1 MPPRVSLELLRIGH
15 CRHCERMVRADGHW
29 HAVEFPALSVLIRHP
44 QRGALLYDTGYA
56 AHFFRATD
64 PWPERLYRW
73 TTPVRLPAHA
83 TLGAQ
88 LARRGVQLEE
98 IAWCLISHFHADHVG
113 GLRDLPNARFI
124 CLRADHQQ
132 LRACSRIGGLRR
144 ALLPQLL
151 PEDFDRRLQFAEQ
164 APMRALTGAWQ
175 GLGAAY
181 DLFDDGS
188 VLAVPLP
195 GHVPGQMGLWVRD
208 QHDREVLLCADAV
221 WSSAT
226 WATLQWPA
234 WPTRLL
240 MHDWHAFRRTVQQL
254 HALSLAHPELAI
266 LPSHCQPSLDR
277 YQPEWR

>member
-1 MPPRVSLELLRIGH
+1 MATRVSVELLRIGH

-64 PWPERLYRW
+64 PLPERLYRW
-73 TTPVRLPAHA
+73 TTPVTLPAQER
-83 TLGAQ
+83 LQAQ
-88 LARRGVQLEE
+88 LARRDLALDDIG
-98 IAWCLISHFHADHVG
+98 WCLISHFHADHVA
-113 GLRDLPNARFI
+113 GLRDLPTARFV
-124 CLRADHQQ
+124 CLHADYAQ
-132 LRACSRIGGLRR
+132 LRAASRLGGLQR

-151 PEDFDRRLQFAEQ
+151 PDDFAQRVQFAEQ
-164 APMRALTGAWQ
+164 APQRALGGAWK
-175 GLGAAY
+175 GLGVGY
-181 DLFDDGS
+181 DLFADGS
-188 VLAVPLP
+188 VMAVALP
-195 GHVPGQMGLWVRD
+195 GHVPGQMGLWLRD

-226 WATLQWPA
+226 FASLAWPA

-240 MHDWHAFRRTVQQL
+240 MHDWSAFQRTVRVL
-254 HALSLAHPELAI
+254 HNLVQAHPELAI

>member
-1 MPPRVSLELLRIGH
+1 MATRVSVELLRIGH

-56 AHFFRATD
+56 EHFFRATD
-64 PWPERLYRW
+64 PLPERLYRW
-73 TTPVRLPAHA
+73 ATPVTLPAQER
-83 TLGAQ
+83 LQAQ
-88 LARRGVQLEE
+88 LARRALALDDIG
-98 IAWCLISHFHADHVG
+98 WCLISHFHADHVG
-113 GLRDLPNARFI
+113 GLRDLPTARFI
-124 CLRADHQQ
+124 CLHADYAQ
-132 LRACSRIGGLRR
+132 LRAASRLGGLRR

-151 PEDFDRRLQFAEQ
+151 PDDFAQRVQFAEQ
-164 APMRALTGAWQ
+164 APQRALGGAWK
-175 GLGAAY
+175 GLGVGY
-181 DLFDDGS
+181 DLFADGS
-188 VLAVPLP
+188 VMAVALP
-195 GHVPGQMGLWVRD
+195 GHVPGQMGLLLRD

-226 WATLQWPA
+226 FASLAWPA

-240 MHDWHAFRRTVQQL
+240 MHDWPAFQRTVRVL
-254 HALSLAHPELAI
+254 HNLVQAHPELAI

>member
-1 MPPRVSLELLRIGH
+1 M
-15 CRHCERMVRADGHW
+15 
-29 HAVEFPALSVLIRHP
+29 SVLIRHP

-56 AHFFRATD
+56 EHFFRATD

-73 TTPVRLPAHA
+73 TTPVTLPAHE

-88 LARRGVQLEE
+88 LARRDVQLDE

-124 CLRADHQQ
+124 CLRADYQQ
-132 LRACSRIGGLRR
+132 LRSCSRVGGLRR

-151 PEDFDRRLQFAEQ
+151 PDDFDQRLQFADQ
-164 APMRALTGAWQ
+164 APQRALTGAWQ
-175 GLGAAY
+175 ELGPAY
-181 DLFDDGS
+181 DLFEDGS

-195 GHVPGQMGLWVRD
+195 GHVPGQMGLWLRD
-208 QHDREVLLCADAV
+208 HHGREVLLCADAV

-226 WATLQWPA
+226 WASLQWPA

-240 MHDWHAFRRTVQQL
+240 MHDWHALQRTVRQL
-254 HALSLAHPELAI
+254 HVLSQAHPELVI

>member
-1 MPPRVSLELLRIGH
+1 MATRVSVELLRIGH

-56 AHFFRATD
+56 EHFFRATD
-64 PWPERLYRW
+64 PFPERLYRW
-73 TTPVRLPAHA
+73 TTPVTLPAQER
-83 TLGAQ
+83 LQAQ
-88 LARRGVQLEE
+88 LARRDLALDDIG
-98 IAWCLISHFHADHVG
+98 WCLISHFHADHVA
-113 GLRDLPNARFI
+113 GLRDLPTARFV
-124 CLRADHQQ
+124 CLHADYAQ
-132 LRACSRIGGLRR
+132 LRAASRLGGLQR

-151 PEDFDRRLQFAEQ
+151 PDDFAQRVQFAEQ
-164 APMRALTGAWQ
+164 APQRALGGAWK
-175 GLGAAY
+175 GLGVGY
-181 DLFDDGS
+181 DLFADGS
-188 VLAVPLP
+188 VMAVALP
-195 GHVPGQMGLWVRD
+195 GHVPGQMGLWLRD

-226 WATLQWPA
+226 FASLAWPA

-240 MHDWHAFRRTVQQL
+240 MHDWSAFQRTVRVL
-254 HALSLAHPELAI
+254 HNLVQAHPELAI

>member
-1 MPPRVSLELLRIGH
+1 MATRVSVELLRIGH

-56 AHFFRATD
+56 EHFFRATD
-64 PWPERLYRW
+64 PLPERLYRW
-73 TTPVRLPAHA
+73 TTPVTLPAQER
-83 TLGAQ
+83 LQAQ
-88 LARRGVQLEE
+88 LARRDLALED
-98 IAWCLISHFHADHVG
+98 IGWCLISHFHADHVG
-113 GLRDLPNARFI
+113 GLRDLPTARFI
-124 CLRADHQQ
+124 CLHADYAQ
-132 LRACSRIGGLRR
+132 LRAASRLGGLRR

-151 PEDFDRRLQFAEQ
+151 PDDFAQRVQFAEQ
-164 APMRALTGAWQ
+164 APQRALGGAWK
-175 GLGAAY
+175 GLGVGY
-181 DLFDDGS
+181 DLFADGS
-188 VLAVPLP
+188 VMAVALP
-195 GHVPGQMGLWVRD
+195 GHVPGQMGLWLRD

-226 WATLQWPA
+226 FASLAWPA

-240 MHDWHAFRRTVQQL
+240 MHDWSAFQRTVRVL
-254 HALSLAHPELAI
+254 HNLVQAHPELAI

>member
-1 MPPRVSLELLRIGH
+1 LNKRGVSL
-15 CRHCERMVRADGHW
+15 D
-29 HAVEFPALSVLIRHP
+29 
-44 QRGALLYDTGYA
+44 D
-56 AHFFRATD
+56 
-64 PWPERLYRW
+64 
-73 TTPVRLPAHA
+73 
-83 TLGAQ
+83 
-88 LARRGVQLEE
+88 

-113 GLRDLPNARFI
+113 GLRDLPNARFL
-124 CLRADHQQ
+124 CLRADYQQ
-132 LRACSRIGGLRR
+132 LRSCSRMGGLRR

-151 PEDFDRRLQFAEQ
+151 PDDFDQRLQFADQ
-164 APMRALTGAWQ
+164 APQRALTGAWQ
-175 GLGAAY
+175 ELGPPY
-181 DLFDDGS
+181 DLFEDGS
-188 VLAVPLP
+188 VLAVSLP

-240 MHDWHAFRRTVQQL
+240 MHDWHAFQHTVHRL
-254 HALSLAHPELAI
+254 HALSHAHPELVI

>member
-1 MPPRVSLELLRIGH
+1 MATRVSVELLRIGH

-56 AHFFRATD
+56 EHFFRATD
-64 PWPERLYRW
+64 PLPERLYRW
-73 TTPVRLPAHA
+73 TTPVTLPAQER
-83 TLGAQ
+83 LQAQ
-88 LARRGVQLEE
+88 LARRDLALDDIG
-98 IAWCLISHFHADHVG
+98 WCLISHFHADHVG
-113 GLRDLPNARFI
+113 GLRDLPTARFI
-124 CLRADHQQ
+124 CLHADYAQ
-132 LRACSRIGGLRR
+132 LRAASRLGGLRR

-151 PEDFDRRLQFAEQ
+151 PDDFAQRVQFAEQ
-164 APMRALTGAWQ
+164 APQRALGGAWK
-175 GLGAAY
+175 GLGVGY
-181 DLFDDGS
+181 DLFTDGS
-188 VLAVPLP
+188 VMAVALP
-195 GHVPGQMGLWVRD
+195 GHVPGQMGLLLRD

-226 WATLQWPA
+226 FASLAWPA

-240 MHDWHAFRRTVQQL
+240 MHDWSAFQRTVRVL
-254 HALSLAHPELAI
+254 HNLVQAHPELTI

>member
-1 MPPRVSLELLRIGH
+1 MATRVSVELLRIGH

-56 AHFFRATD
+56 EHFFRATD
-64 PWPERLYRW
+64 PFPERLYRW
-73 TTPVRLPAHA
+73 TTPVTLPAQER
-83 TLGAQ
+83 LQAQ
-88 LARRGVQLEE
+88 LARRDLALDD
-98 IAWCLISHFHADHVG
+98 ISWCLISHFHADHVA
-113 GLRDLPNARFI
+113 GLRDLPTARFV
-124 CLRADHQQ
+124 CLHADYAQ
-132 LRACSRIGGLRR
+132 LRAASRLGGLQR

-151 PEDFDRRLQFAEQ
+151 PDDFAQRVQFAEQ
-164 APMRALTGAWQ
+164 APQRALGGAWK
-175 GLGAAY
+175 GLGVGY
-181 DLFDDGS
+181 DLFADGS
-188 VLAVPLP
+188 VMAVALP
-195 GHVPGQMGLWVRD
+195 GHVPGQMGLWLRD

-226 WATLQWPA
+226 FASLAWPA

-240 MHDWHAFRRTVQQL
+240 MHDWSAFQRTVRVL
-254 HALSLAHPELAI
+254 HNLVQAHPELAI

>member
-1 MPPRVSLELLRIGH
+1 MATRVSVELLRIGH

-56 AHFFRATD
+56 EHFFRATD
-64 PWPERLYRW
+64 PLPERLYRW
-73 TTPVRLPAHA
+73 TTPVTLPAKER
-83 TLGAQ
+83 LQAQ
-88 LARRGVQLEE
+88 LARRDLALED
-98 IAWCLISHFHADHVG
+98 IGWCLISHFHADHVG
-113 GLRDLPNARFI
+113 GLRDLPTARFV
-124 CLRADHQQ
+124 CLHADYAQ
-132 LRACSRIGGLRR
+132 LRAASRLGGLRR

-151 PEDFDRRLQFAEQ
+151 PDDFAQRMQFAEQ
-164 APMRALTGAWQ
+164 APQRALGGAWK
-175 GLGAAY
+175 GLGVGY
-181 DLFDDGS
+181 DLFADGS
-188 VLAVPLP
+188 VMAVALP
-195 GHVPGQMGLWVRD
+195 GHVPGQMGLWLRD

-226 WATLQWPA
+226 FASMAWPA

-240 MHDWHAFRRTVQQL
+240 MHDWSAFQRTVRVL
-254 HALSLAHPELAI
+254 HGLVQAHPELAI